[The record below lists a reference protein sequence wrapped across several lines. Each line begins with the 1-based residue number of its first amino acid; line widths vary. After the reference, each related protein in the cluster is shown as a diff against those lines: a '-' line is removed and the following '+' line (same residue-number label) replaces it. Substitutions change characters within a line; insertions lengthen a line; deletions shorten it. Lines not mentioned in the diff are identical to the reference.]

1 MTLYVNNRTAT
12 LCENNVTMAPRPS
25 LFPFIDIHGIE
36 LSRAMKG
43 IMHALV
49 MPPFVW
55 MVNLSYIGVVRCTQ
69 KVNFSEIISISKMID
84 DASVESRSA
93 IGNIGV
99 TVNIPPVKTIS
110 LSIHLPLVAI
120 VGRTF
125 RGLV

>member
-1 MTLYVNNRTAT
+1 MTLYVNNGTVT
-12 LCENNVTMAPRPS
+12 LSENNVTMAPRPS
-25 LFPFIDIHGIE
+25 LFPFVDIHGIE
-36 LSRAMKG
+36 LSRTMKG
-43 IMHALV
+43 IVHALV

-55 MVNLSYIGVVRCTQ
+55 MVNLPYIGVVRCA
-69 KVNFSEIISISKMID
+69 KEVNFTEVISISEMID

-99 TVNIPPVKTIS
+99 TVNIPPVKTIG

-125 RGLV
+125 RGIV